1 MRSEGAVNCFLLC
14 TVVAKQTRRLGR
26 LMPDR
31 QTPELISVALKNCA
45 QHELELDVDAGA
57 PEVVRQE
64 AMQIGQ
70 IGRLARHLEPAVAS
84 SRELSERSRIADA
97 VLATDGQGR
106 AEGGVADEPS
116 ILSDSAID
124 THLSVGSRIDSLDS
138 HRNLH
143 GVQRKH
149 SMSNSDSM
157 DPIRLRQLRAIAEN
171 LCTQANR
178 HRDNNNYLVAYA
190 LYGRALSVAREIHTP
205 EQDGNVLLTRIRTDQ
220 QAVFEMLRSG
230 ENCLEKSLL
239 EKAQK
244 VGR

>member
-1 MRSEGAVNCFLLC
+1 MRNEGAVNCFLLC

-31 QTPELISVALKNCA
+31 QTPELITIALRNCA
-45 QHELELDVDAGA
+45 HHELELDVDAGT

-64 AMQIGQ
+64 AMQIGRQ
-70 IGRLARHLEPAVAS
+70 ASHAEPAVAS
-84 SRELSERSRIADA
+84 IRELPEKSQIRDA
-97 VLATDGQGR
+97 VLTTDGQDA
-106 AEGGVADEPS
+106 AESGAADEPS
-116 ILSDSAID
+116 ILSESAID
-124 THLSVGSRIDSLDS
+124 THFSVGRCIDSLDS
-138 HRNLH
+138 RRNLH

-149 SMSNSDSM
+149 SMSTNGM

-190 LYGRALSVAREIHTP
+190 LYGRALCVAQEIRTP
-205 EQDGNVLLTRIRTDQ
+205 EHDTDSLVSRIRTDQ
-220 QAVFEMLRSG
+220 QAVFEMLHSG
-230 ENCLEKSLL
+230 ENCLEKSPL
-239 EKAQK
+239 EKTQK

>member
-1 MRSEGAVNCFLLC
+1 MRSEGQVNSFLLC
-14 TVVAKQTRRLGR
+14 AVVSKQARRLGR

-31 QTPELISVALKNCA
+31 QTPELITIALKNCA

-57 PEVVRQE
+57 PEVVRQQ
-64 AMQIGQ
+64 ATQIG
-70 IGRLARHLEPAVAS
+70 LPTRHLESAVAL
-84 SRELSERSRIADA
+84 SRELSERSQIANA
-97 VLATDGQGR
+97 VLAMDGQGM
-106 AEGGVADEPS
+106 AEGGVADQPS

-138 HRNLH
+138 GRNLPS
-143 GVQRKH
+143 VQRKH
-149 SMSNSDSM
+149 SMSTNGMDS
-157 DPIRLRQLRAIAEN
+157 IRLRQLRAIAGN

-178 HRDNNNYLVAYA
+178 HRDNNNYLVAHA
-190 LYGRALSVAREIHTP
+190 LYGRALSVALEIRTP
-205 EQDGNVLLTRIRTDQ
+205 EHDADSLITRIRTDQ

-230 ENCLEKSLL
+230 ENCLEKSPL